1 MLSNYFSYFFFLFD
15 YWQLWTTDNR
25 TDSCVLQNL
34 LFLVKMPKELL
45 GMWSRKIEREPPL
58 WCVVL
63 CVGSFLDLKKSYQ
76 LNHQLSSL
84 PLVCACKKPSQE
96 CRYLKKK
103 IIRSNQREEP
113 TTTAT
118 TMQPSTTHYR
128 DTLVATADASSPEEE
143 DEKEE
148 VGAPKLLFSVGP
160 YGITEALPHCHHQDG
175 HCNSALYRAIRTDQS
190 SSALGQHLQ
199 SKSTT
204 TTTRTTFLLKMLL
217 GGATTRP
224 ATRATL
230 RHEFK
235 VLKELQ
241 DGQVDG
247 VIRPV
252 ELISTPERGLV
263 LVLQDL
269 EDWHPHPHH
278 HNHCH
283 CCQHHHGQTLRQLIT
298 SISSFSNK
306 AERSLRGL
314 DNNHHHNDG
323 KQKKKQKTKK
333 KKERIT
339 LKQFFMIA
347 IGIVEV
353 LQRLHKRGYV
363 HKDIKPDSIGVLF
376 LPLKED
382 KEEGGRGE
390 REEVVKVQ
398 LLDFDS
404 SEKLKQ
410 HAADTHKLGK
420 KEEEEEEKYS
430 SEEEKETKEKKT
442 EGTWAYMSP
451 EQTGRT
457 KRLVDY
463 RTDFYSLGKIT
474 LSDLFSSVVQF
485 NNSSESQR

>member
-1 MLSNYFSYFFFLFD
+1 
-15 YWQLWTTDNR
+15 
-25 TDSCVLQNL
+25 
-34 LFLVKMPKELL
+34 
-45 GMWSRKIEREPPL
+45 
-58 WCVVL
+58 
-63 CVGSFLDLKKSYQ
+63 
-76 LNHQLSSL
+76 
-84 PLVCACKKPSQE
+84 
-96 CRYLKKK
+96 
-103 IIRSNQREEP
+103 
-113 TTTAT
+113 
-118 TMQPSTTHYR
+118 MQPSI
-128 DTLVATADASSPEEE
+128 VATADASSPQEEE
-143 DEKEE
+143 EEE

-160 YGITEALPHCHHQDG
+160 YGITEALPRCHHHDG
-175 HCNSALYRAIRTDQS
+175 HCNSVLYRAIRTDLS
-190 SSALGQHLQ
+190 SPELGQQLQ
-199 SKSTT
+199 SKYTSTT
-204 TTTRTTFLLKMLL
+204 RTFLLKMLL
-217 GGATTRP
+217 GRAATLS
-224 ATRATL
+224 AARATL

-298 SISSFSNK
+298 SSSSSTNK
-306 AERSLRGL
+306 AERSLREL
-314 DNNHHHNDG
+314 DNLHHNDG
-323 KQKKKQKTKK
+323 KQK

-363 HKDIKPDSIGVLF
+363 HKDIKPDSISVLLF
-376 LPLKED
+376 QPLKED

-398 LLDFDS
+398 LLNFGI

-410 HAADTHKLGK
+410 HVTNTHNKLG
-420 KEEEEEEKYS
+420 EEEEEEKYS
-430 SEEEKETKEKKT
+430 SEETKEKKT
-442 EGTWAYMSP
+442 EGTWAYISP

-457 KRLVDY
+457 KRLVDH

-485 NNSSESQR
+485 NNSSESQRSPRLNSVLFFSSLFLLVFRCDSV